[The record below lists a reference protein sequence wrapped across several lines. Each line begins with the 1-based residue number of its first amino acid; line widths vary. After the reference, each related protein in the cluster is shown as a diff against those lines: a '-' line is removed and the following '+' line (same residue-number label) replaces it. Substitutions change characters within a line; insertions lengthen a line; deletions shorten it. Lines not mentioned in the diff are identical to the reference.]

1 MTQPT
6 TSAPAAAAA
15 PRERADQ
22 RATPYLDAVRAFA
35 DDLPVRLNV
44 PGHKGVA
51 ATSPALR
58 RALGDRS
65 HALDLP
71 PLLWGID
78 DGPRPTPMDE
88 SLELAAQAW
97 GARRTWFLTN
107 GASQGNQMTCLALR
121 SLGRRVIVQR
131 SVHSSVVDGL
141 VLAGLEPV
149 FVAPSVDAELGIA
162 HGVTPAQLAA
172 AFAAAPDAV
181 AAIVVSPSYFG
192 AVADVGGLAA
202 VAAAAGAALV
212 ADESWGAHFG
222 FHPALPS
229 SALSLGADVVVSSTH
244 KLAGSLTQSA
254 MLHLGHGPRAAA
266 LEEQLDRA
274 LGTVQSTSASSLL
287 YASLDAARSALA
299 CTAPEGVEP
308 ALAAA
313 ERLREHVGGLPGLR
327 VAGPSFLAHDDVVAI
342 DPLRVAID
350 VRGCGTSG
358 YEAAAFLRR
367 RHRMHVE
374 VKNAAALV
382 AVFGA
387 TDRGDDLPGALAA
400 LSELAGRRRRHGTD
414 AEEAQRWPVAPPWQP
429 AVRSPRAAWFA
440 PAEVVPAAAAVGRIS
455 ADTLAAYPPGIPNVL
470 PGEPITAEL
479 VGFLRATVV
488 RGGHVRG
495 GTGDDAT
502 TLRVVAEPG
511 STGARR

>member
-6 TSAPAAAAA
+6 TPAPVAS
-15 PRERADQ
+15 PTRDRGDQ

-35 DDLPVRLNV
+35 DDLPIRLNV

-51 ATSPALR
+51 ATSPVLQ
-58 RALGDRS
+58 RALGDRC

-88 SLELAAQAW
+88 SLALAARAW

-107 GASQGNQMTCLALR
+107 GASQGNQTTCLALR
-121 SLGRRVIVQR
+121 ALGRRVIVQR
-131 SVHSSVVDGL
+131 SVHSSVIDGL
-141 VLAGLEPV
+141 VLAGLEPA
-149 FVAPSVDAELGIA
+149 FVAPSVDPELGIA
-162 HGVTPAQLAA
+162 HGIAPAQLAA
-172 AFAAAPDAV
+172 AFAATPDAV

-202 VAAAAGAALV
+202 VAADAGAALV
-212 ADESWGAHFG
+212 VDESWGAHFG
-222 FHPALPS
+222 FHPALPP
-229 SALSLGADVVVSSTH
+229 AAASLGADVVVSSTH

-266 LEEQLDRA
+266 LEGQLERA
-274 LGTVQSTSASSLL
+274 LEAVQSTSASSLL
-287 YASLDAARSALA
+287 YASLDAARSTLA
-299 CTAPEGVEP
+299 SSAPDGVEP

-313 ERLREHVGGLPGLR
+313 DALRAKVSELPGLQ
-327 VAGPSFLAHDDVVAI
+327 VAGPSFLAHDDVVAL

-367 RHRMHVE
+367 RHRVHVE
-374 VKNAAALV
+374 VKNAAAIV
-382 AVFGA
+382 AVLGA
-387 TDRGDDLPGALAA
+387 TDRGDDLAGALAG
-400 LSELAGRRRRHGTD
+400 LADLAAQPRRGGRRD
-414 AEEAQRWPVAPPWQP
+414 AQRWPLPPLWEP
-429 AVRSPRAAWFA
+429 AVMAPRAAWFA
-440 PAEVVPAAAAVGRIS
+440 PAEVVPAAAAAGRIS

-479 VGFLRATVV
+479 IAFLSETVA

-495 GTGDDAT
+495 GPGADAT
-502 TLRVVAEPG
+502 TMRVVAERG
-511 STGARR
+511 RVEASR